1 MKLQKLFEPGQI
13 GTLRL
18 RNRLVCAP
26 MARNYATMEG
36 FVTPRSL
43 DHYETI
49 AKGGVGLIIV
59 EATCIDAPRGKGFHY
74 GLVLDDD
81 RFTEGFGQLAEVIHR
96 HGAKVAVQLH
106 HGGYAS
112 PLRTTHMQ
120 PVGPSALTLSG
131 YGPCRELTVGEIQEI
146 EGKFASAAGRAKK
159 AGLDALEIHAAHWYL
174 IAQFLSR
181 AFNQRQDQYGGSLEN
196 RARFLLEV
204 LRAIREE
211 VGHNFPIWPRI
222 NGQEFGVAEGFTLD
236 EAQVLAGMLEQEGAD
251 ALHVSGRGEG
261 NFLGYH
267 SGNFYDPPGNLA
279 HLAEGVKKAVSIPV
293 IAVGKINLELA
304 EEMLQQG
311 RADLIAMGR
320 NLLVDPEL
328 PKKAMEGRFED
339 IRPCLGCRFCSDVA
353 HTERR
358 GARCQVNAT
367 LGREREGEIK
377 PASYRKRIMIIGSG
391 PAGLEAA
398 RVAALRGHEVLLYE
412 KNARLGGQMVFA
424 AAPPHKIPIQ
434 EFTNYLIR
442 QINKLGVKIELGTEV
457 TPHLVESLKPDVVI
471 LAAGATGLIPNIKNI
486 TQKHVRKVEEVL
498 QGMPVGE
505 KIAIIGGG
513 LVGCEVAD
521 YLSKKGKRVTVLE
534 ILPEIPKG
542 RCITVMTRLLD
553 RLRGKGVRILTNVRC
568 REITDTGLVFLDEE
582 GQNQQVEADT
592 VVLAAGSKSNR
603 ELYQT
608 VAGLVPETYLAGDCL
623 GPGRIA
629 EAVADGFQIAHSL

>member
-1 MKLQKLFEPGQI
+1 MKLRKLFEPGQI
-13 GTLRL
+13 GSLRL
-18 RNRLVCAP
+18 KNRLVCAP
-26 MARNYATMEG
+26 MARNYATVEG
-36 FVTPRSL
+36 FVTQRSL

-81 RFTEGFGQLAEVIHR
+81 RFTEGFGRLARVIHQ

-120 PVGPSALTLSG
+120 PVGPSALTLPG
-131 YGPCRELTVGEIQEI
+131 YGPCRELTVAEIQEV
-146 EGKFASAAGRAKK
+146 EAKFASAAGRAKK
-159 AGLDALEIHAAHWYL
+159 AGLDAVEIHAAHWYL

-181 AFNQRQDQYGGSLEN
+181 AFNRRQDRYGGSLEN

-204 LRAIREE
+204 LRAVREE
-211 VGHNFPIWPRI
+211 VGDHFPIWPRI
-222 NGQEFGVAEGFTLD
+222 NGQEFGVAEGFSLD
-236 EAQVLAGMLEQEGAD
+236 EAQALAGMLERDGAD

-279 HLAEGVKKAVSIPV
+279 HLAEGVKKVVAIPV

-304 EEMLQQG
+304 EEILQQG
-311 RADLIAMGR
+311 KADLIAMGR

-328 PKKAMEGRFED
+328 PNKAIEGRFED
-339 IRPCLGCRFCSDVA
+339 IRPCLGCRFCSDAA

-358 GARCQVNAT
+358 GARCQVNAA
-367 LGREREGEIK
+367 LGREREWKIK
-377 PASYRKRIMIIGSG
+377 PAGYRKRVMIIGSG

-398 RVAALRGHEVLLYE
+398 RVVALRGHEVLLYE
-412 KNARLGGQMVFA
+412 KNSRLGGQMIFA
-424 AAPPHKIPIQ
+424 AAPPHKIPLQ
-434 EFTNYLIR
+434 EFTNYLIG
-442 QINKLGVKIELGTEV
+442 QIDKLGVKIELDTEV

-471 LAAGATGLIPNIKNI
+471 LAAGVTALIPHIKGIGQNNV
-486 TQKHVRKVEEVL
+486 HRVEEVL
-498 QGMPVGE
+498 EGTPVGE
-505 KIAIIGGG
+505 KVAVIGGG

-521 YLSKKGKRVTVLE
+521 YLSEKGKRVTVLE
-534 ILPEIPKG
+534 MLPEIPKG

-553 RLRGKGVRILTNVRC
+553 RLKGKGVRILTNVRC
-568 REITDTGLVFLDEE
+568 REIMDTGLVFLDGE
-582 GQNQQVEADT
+582 GQNQHVEADT

-603 ELYQT
+603 ELYQA
-608 VAGLVPETYLAGDCL
+608 VSNLVRETYLAGDCVE
-623 GPGRIA
+623 PGRIL
-629 EAVADGFQIAHSL
+629 EAVADGFHIARSL